1 MTTSLPD
8 FDDLKRL
15 RRLGRKMS
23 SVYKEMDLSVV
34 KAMDGMKVSCKVGC
48 ASCCNLLVL
57 ASLPEAVAVA
67 EYILSSVERR
77 KLVPEL
83 SKRFWQQAEAIEQGG
98 LRQIRV
104 NYLKKKVPCG
114 LLNTDNNTCMAYEA
128 RPGACRYHHVVTPP
142 ENCADPEAAVGRV
155 DTRGVELA
163 LLSEAN
169 KVSKQTKLPLY
180 VAPLPVVM
188 LWAFKLLI
196 EGRKAFE
203 DALKDPNLGILSLDG
218 WMQTLRADEAPEAPG
233 AAEPPSEEKTP
244 TPETIP
250 EGSG

>member
-1 MTTSLPD
+1 MTPD

-15 RRLGRKMS
+15 RRLGRKMT
-23 SVYKEMDLSVV
+23 SVYKELDPGVA
-34 KAMDGMKVSCKVGC
+34 KAMDGMKVSCKPGC
-48 ASCCNLLVL
+48 ASCCYLLTL
-57 ASLPEAVAVA
+57 ATLPEAVAVA
-67 EYILSSVERR
+67 EYILSNVERR

-83 SKRFWQQAEAIEQGG
+83 SKRFWQQAEAIERGG
-98 LRQIRV
+98 LRQIRL

-114 LLNTDNNTCMAYEA
+114 LLNTENNICMAYEA
-128 RPGACRYHHVVTPP
+128 RPGACRYHFVVSPP
-142 ENCADPEAAVGRV
+142 ENCADVEAQVARV

-180 VAPLPVVM
+180 VAPLPIVM

-196 EGRKAFE
+196 EGRPAFE
-203 DALKDPNLGILSLDG
+203 AALKDPNLGVLNLDG
-218 WMQTLRADEAPEAPG
+218 WMQTLKADEAPVVVA
-233 AAEPPSEEKTP
+233 EEKTP
-244 TPETIP
+244 APETIP